1 MRRPALLDLRS
12 WDWRK
17 GSRRLLALSVLAGA
31 GWVCWKGGRDPE
43 IPLLPPG
50 RAAWIVYPSPPE
62 AAIYRRR
69 TVSADFERQFVLAVP
84 PGRAELSWRAFR
96 HSGLSINGA
105 ALPQTGGAGKN
116 WKDVSR
122 LDAAPYLRAGTNTI
136 TATVSNDNGPPALS
150 LRLEI
155 GGAAVETDP
164 EWSVSV
170 GGSHW
175 HLARLASASAEFGE
189 GNELH
194 GLEGTGAAL
203 RKCWP
208 QLSLLLLIA
217 TLLAGALEHGMA
229 RAEGGG
235 GRHLRRWLVVGA
247 AALWALL
254 FLHNA
259 PLLPMNIGFDASS
272 HLQYITYIQEHHA
285 LPAATEGWEM
295 FQAPLYYVLCACLLG
310 AGGLRVSQPEGL
322 LMLRGVAA
330 LVCAVNVALIWASL
344 RLIFPRQWKKQMVGT
359 LLAAFLPAEI
369 CLSHYTTNETLAAAL
384 VSAAFYL
391 CLRILRA
398 PPPSPGLHTGL
409 GCALGL
415 ALLAK
420 ASAVVFLPAI
430 FAVLA
435 GKLIQERQ
443 TTPGFWVRSVGV
455 TALFLVLVAGWR
467 YAEVWRDFGSPLAGN
482 WDARVTAGW
491 WQQPGYHT
499 PAYFFSFGRAFTA
512 PLFSGFHSF
521 WDCFY
526 TTLWGD
532 GMAGGRVA
540 PASFPPW
547 NWPLMEAG
555 FLLALAPAALALTGL
570 AAAVARCLRE
580 PDLAFLLLA
589 GAAGSAIFAIFFMS
603 LKLPFYAQGK
613 CFYGL
618 PALLPFCVFGVLG
631 LDLWRRRG
639 RGARAV
645 LSVALLLWLGNV
657 YASFWI
663 QPRSLS
669 TEVSAAMGEV
679 YDGNDDRAARRA
691 VDRVLAD
698 DPANET
704 GLILDAMLLD
714 RQHRAA
720 AAVESLRRALRADPD
735 SGEIMRYLASYLDD
749 LGQTNEA
756 FVLAQRAMTLEP
768 ENDQSAQL
776 ACQLAMRLGKYP
788 EALDAGRAALG
799 LIPDDAATQF
809 DVGCAWANLGRP
821 NEAIRQYQMLLALK
835 PPRPLELEARLYLN
849 RLQAGRP

>member
-1 MRRPALLDLRS
+1 MVLIA

-17 GSRRLLALSVLAGA
+17 GSRRLLALSVLAAA

-272 HLQYITYIQEHHA
+272 HLQYITYIQERHA

-295 FQAPLYYVLCACLLG
+295 FNAVVPYVLCACFLG
-310 AGGLRVSQPEGL
+310 AGGLRASQ
-322 LMLRGVAA
+322 RRRDSSCCAA
-330 LVCAVNVALIWASL
+330 WRRWYAPSMSRWIWASL
-344 RLIFPRQWKKQMVGT
+344 AASSRAMEETNAWET

-384 VSAAFYL
+384 VSAAFSL
-391 CLRILRA
+391 FAHTARAAAFAGAAHRIGLRA
-398 PPPSPGLHTGL
+398 GPGVAGQGVGGGFPARDFRGAGGKVDSGTPDYPGLL
-409 GCALGL
+409 G
-415 ALLAK
+415 AK
-420 ASAVVFLPAI
+420 RGRDGPF
-430 FAVLA
+430 
-435 GKLIQERQ
+435 
-443 TTPGFWVRSVGV
+443 PG
-455 TALFLVLVAGWR
+455 AVAGWR

-532 GMAGGRVA
+532 GMAGGR
-540 PASFPPW
+540 
-547 NWPLMEAG
+547 
-555 FLLALAPAALALTGL
+555 
-570 AAAVARCLRE
+570 
-580 PDLAFLLLA
+580 
-589 GAAGSAIFAIFFMS
+589 
-603 LKLPFYAQGK
+603 
-613 CFYGL
+613 
-618 PALLPFCVFGVLG
+618 
-631 LDLWRRRG
+631 
-639 RGARAV
+639 
-645 LSVALLLWLGNV
+645 
-657 YASFWI
+657 
-663 QPRSLS
+663 
-669 TEVSAAMGEV
+669 
-679 YDGNDDRAARRA
+679 AARP
-691 VDRVLAD
+691 V
-698 DPANET
+698 
-704 GLILDAMLLD
+704 
-714 RQHRAA
+714 
-720 AAVESLRRALRADPD
+720 
-735 SGEIMRYLASYLDD
+735 
-749 LGQTNEA
+749 
-756 FVLAQRAMTLEP
+756 F
-768 ENDQSAQL
+768 
-776 ACQLAMRLGKYP
+776 
-788 EALDAGRAALG
+788 
-799 LIPDDAATQF
+799 
-809 DVGCAWANLGRP
+809 
-821 NEAIRQYQMLLALK
+821 
-835 PPRPLELEARLYLN
+835 PRGIGP
-849 RLQAGRP
+849 